1 VSHSLL
7 VGKVIIVMSL
17 FDAND
22 ILFAGITAIGAMSL
36 VGADVPALMSS
47 IGDITVVGNVA
58 KFAVGF
64 PLIYHYLGG
73 VRHLI
78 WDNNPDLLENTKV
91 EQSSYILVGASV
103 VLSVGLALV

>member
-1 VSHSLL
+1 
-7 VGKVIIVMSL
+7 MSL
-17 FDAND
+17 A
-22 ILFAGITAIGAMSL
+22 
-36 VGADVPALMSS
+36 GADVPALMSS